1 VASLPVLASVL
12 PLDPE
17 LLPELVLEPP
27 LELVLLVL
35 EVLPPELVLDDVL
48 PPPELVL
55 LVELLPRPLLVL
67 PPPLLDVLLP
77 DPEPELL
84 PKPPSGFEAV
94 TVHAATA
101 PTTPT
106 TIETR
111 TRFMFQ
117 SLPARLRTFPLAQPT
132 LASSTF

>member
-1 VASLPVLASVL
+1 VASLAALASLL
-12 PLDPE
+12 PPDPE
-17 LLPELVLEPP
+17 LLPELLVEAPP

-35 EVLPPELVLDDVL
+35 DVPPPELVLDDVV
-48 PPPELVL
+48 PPPEPVL

-67 PPPLLDVLLP
+67 PPPPLLEVLLP
-77 DPEPELL
+77 EPEPELF

-117 SLPARLRTFPLAQPT
+117 KPPRKVADVPIATT
-132 LASSTF
+132 HIGVH